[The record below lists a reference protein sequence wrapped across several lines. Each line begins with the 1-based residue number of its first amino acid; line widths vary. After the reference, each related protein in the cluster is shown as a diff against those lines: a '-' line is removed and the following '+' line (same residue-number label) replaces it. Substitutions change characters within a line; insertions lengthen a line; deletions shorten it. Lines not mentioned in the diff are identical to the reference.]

1 MYFKIKFNIIFI
13 IMNKF
18 KKIVTKSLDI
28 DYKN

>member
-18 KKIVTKSLDI
+18 KKIVTNNFDI